1 MTTRVSA
8 EIGLQWTQSLKTRE
22 QLKPYLAELYT
33 QASTDGSPLLRPLF
47 YEFSADERAWD
58 IYDEFMLGPRYLVA
72 PILEL
77 GARHRNG
84 YLPKGTGREVGTS
97 HTEIGPIWIVADAP
111 LEHMPVYELVG

>member
-77 GARHRNG
+77 GARHRNV
-84 YLPKGTGREVGTS
+84 YLPKGTWREVGTS